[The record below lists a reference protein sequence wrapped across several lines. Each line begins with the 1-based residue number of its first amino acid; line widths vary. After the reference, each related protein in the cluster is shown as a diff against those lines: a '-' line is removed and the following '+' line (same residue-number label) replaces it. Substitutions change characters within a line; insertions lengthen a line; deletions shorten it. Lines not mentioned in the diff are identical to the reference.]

1 MGLQMVR
8 APTTLEYVTSHH
20 VGVKCTAITFCRLFA
35 VAHESGLR
43 AFNTDFKPYLG
54 QGRSR
59 TPQKSSDIGCFAE
72 SVTSVDYFDYNSV
85 WYVGPEAQSGDRVI
99 CNQRLQNRACNFVRR
114 FSSKRNDT
122 ASCLAANKSFVVVS
136 YPSNKTIIILSLLD
150 HTYKHITL
158 KYFPYSCRFIPDSTN
173 EFIVSNELGIAYYK
187 ISAKE
192 GEETACILQWFCDQ
206 APDTHGLAFLKDGK
220 IGRAHV

>member
-20 VGVKCTAITFCRLFA
+20 VGVKCTAISFCRLFA

-54 QGRSR
+54 QGRSQ
-59 TPQKSSDIGCFAE
+59 TPQKSPDIGCFAE
-72 SVTSVDYFDYNSV
+72 SVTSVDYFDSNSV

-99 CNQRLQNRACNFVRR
+99 CNQRLQNGACNYRHK

-122 ASCLAANKSFVVVS
+122 ASCLAANNSCVVVS
-136 YPSNKTIIILSLLD
+136 YPSNKTIIILYLMD
-150 HTYKHITL
+150 KTYKHITL

-173 EFIVSNELGIAYYK
+173 EFIVSRD
-187 ISAKE
+187 S
-192 GEETACILQWFCDQ
+192 ILQD
-206 APDTHGLAFLKDGK
+206 L
-220 IGRAHV
+220 R